1 MITCSGRGIIPAS
14 TGCRGTENAGKNEK
28 RNHKKTRAKERG
40 NFGCSRRFVPYSFS
54 QSVAH
59 DLVGVIS
66 FYPCYFVLIFV
77 YA

>member
-1 MITCSGRGIIPAS
+1 MAGHRP
-14 TGCRGTENAGKNEK
+14 RGKNEK

-40 NFGCSRRFVPYSFS
+40 NFGYSRRFVPYSFS
-54 QSVAH
+54 RSVGH

-66 FYPCYFVLIFV
+66 FYPCYFVFVFV